1 LDRRKKMGTNINI
14 SVYVDAYLTPEGVGI
29 YVASEGDGSKEITIP
44 YRKLVEEYLEMY
56 QVPSDPPTMHD
67 EDRENITNLCNS
79 ILSALDH
86 LRKLEHD
93 TPTYTYDM
101 GHRD

>member
-1 LDRRKKMGTNINI
+1 MGTNINI
-14 SVYVDAYLTPEGVGI
+14 SVYVDAYLTPEGVNI
-29 YVASEGDGSKEITIP
+29 YTSCGDSTFNEITIP
-44 YRKLVEEYLEMY
+44 YKKLMEEYLEMY
-56 QVPSDPPTMHD
+56 QVPSNPPTMHD
-67 EDRENITNLCNS
+67 EDRENITNLCNT

-93 TPTYTYDM
+93 TPTYTYNM

>member
-1 LDRRKKMGTNINI
+1 MWNNIKFTAH
-14 SVYVDAYLTPEGVGI
+14 VDVYLTEEGVGLYLSPNNGAFVETI
-29 YVASEGDGSKEITIP
+29 IP
-44 YRKLVEEYLEMY
+44 YKKLVEDYLEMY
-56 QVPSDPPTMHD
+56 QVPSSPPTMTR
-67 EDRENITNLCNS
+67 EDRENITKLCNS

-93 TPTYTYDM
+93 TQDWEDRM

>member
-1 LDRRKKMGTNINI
+1 MGTNINI
-14 SVYVDAYLTPEGVGI
+14 SVYVDAYLTPEGVNI
-29 YVASEGDGSKEITIP
+29 YTSCGDSTFKEITIP
-44 YRKLVEEYLEMY
+44 YKKLMEEYLEMY
-56 QVPSDPPTMHD
+56 QVPSNPPTMHD
-67 EDRENITNLCNS
+67 EDRENITNLCNT

-93 TPTYTYDM
+93 TPTYTYNM

>member
-1 LDRRKKMGTNINI
+1 MGTNINI

-29 YVASEGDGSKEITIP
+29 YVFSDEPKEIIIS
-44 YRKLVEEYLEMY
+44 YKKLVEEYLEMH

-67 EDRENITNLCNS
+67 EDRENITNLCNT

-93 TPTYTYDM
+93 TPTWKDRM

>member
-1 LDRRKKMGTNINI
+1 MGTNVKIN
-14 SVYVDAYLTPEGVGI
+14 VYVDLYLTEEGVGL
-29 YVASEGDGSKEITIP
+29 YVAPEDGSFVETIIP
-44 YRKLVEEYLEMY
+44 YKKLMEDYLEMY

-67 EDRENITNLCNS
+67 EDRENVTNLCNS

-93 TPTYTYDM
+93 TKTWKDRM